1 MSTTPAPRP
10 APALPAPTAP
20 VGATVQMLRRW
31 DRHVDTT
38 TLYRDYTAA
47 LAALAAA
54 VRADWSDIT
63 YRGDVPAT
71 ADGLSDAEVVLAF
84 YDGDGGAGGPDAP
97 TSGESFDAGFEIVE
111 EVVAGPEPG
120 EASLRLGT
128 FRVLDADPADTDGP
142 AVTYCLDAAGLT
154 VAVYAGPDGYPAVAI
169 TPDGHLSGVPITVR
183 IEDPSHS
190 GGFEQTY
197 RVS

>member
-1 MSTTPAPRP
+1 MSTIPAPRP
-10 APALPAPTAP
+10 APAPTAPTVP
-20 VGATVQMLRRW
+20 VGATVQLLHRW
-31 DRHVDTT
+31 DRHVDDT
-38 TLYRDYTAA
+38 TLYRDYPAA

-63 YRGDVPAT
+63 HRGDVPAT
-71 ADGLSDAEVVLAF
+71 PAGLTDAEAVLAF
-84 YDGDGGAGGPDAP
+84 YGGTGGAGGPDAP
-97 TSGESFDAGFEIVE
+97 TSGESFDAGFEIIE

-128 FRVLDADPADTDGP
+128 FRVLDADPADTDIP

-154 VAVYAGPDGYPAVAI
+154 VAVYAGPDGYPAVSI
-169 TPDGHLSGVPITVR
+169 TPDDHLSGIPITVR
-183 IEDPSHS
+183 LEDPFRP